1 MKVLLLLTALLGCT
15 ISLGQT
21 VPDSLSVKKYWEP
34 ILKESKLATYFSGMW
49 ESLGITIEETGEKIT
64 VLHQKDHFD
73 LVNGVNED
81 GVDYSITI
89 KLFDVRNMA
98 SHGQDGGI
106 NADESFKIMKTLF
119 TPFVQA
125 SLKHPMMNKSGQMRL
140 AGIENHVH
148 VYLRGPN
155 EGQVATHTMIFIN
168 KRWVVMEGIHGDAK
182 RVFNMTVDQAIEYQK
197 AAFDAK
203 KKDTRKSW
211 KKYKLWY
218 LKWRKTVS

>member
-1 MKVLLLLTALLGCT
+1 MKNLTLLTALFICS
-15 ISLGQT
+15 ISFSQS
-21 VPDSLSVKKYWEP
+21 VPDSLSVKKYWTP

-73 LVNGVNED
+73 LVDGVNED
-81 GVDYSITI
+81 NVDYSVTI

-98 SHGQDGGI
+98 SHGKDGGI
-106 NADESFKIMKTLF
+106 NADESFRIMKTLF
-119 TPFVQA
+119 TPFVRA
-125 SLKHPMMNKSGQMRL
+125 SLKHPMMNKSFQMKL

-155 EGQVATHTMIFIN
+155 EGQVASHTMIFIN
-168 KRWVVMEGIHGDAK
+168 KEWVVIEGIHGDSK

-197 AAFDAK
+197 AAFEAK
-203 KKDTRKSW
+203 KIDTRKSW
-211 KKYKLWY
+211 RKYKSWY